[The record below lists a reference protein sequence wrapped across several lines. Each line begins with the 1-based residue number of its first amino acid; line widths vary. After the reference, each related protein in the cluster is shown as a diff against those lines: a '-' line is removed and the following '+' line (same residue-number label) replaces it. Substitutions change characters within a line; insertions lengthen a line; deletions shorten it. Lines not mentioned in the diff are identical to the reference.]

1 MTPED
6 MEPEDSAM
14 QPTPKQAERLQRVE
28 VAVKQLDKMVER
40 GKMEPRD
47 VEMAVKTISDALESL
62 RILVAQT
69 IDAL

>member
-1 MTPED
+1 
-6 MEPEDSAM
+6 M
-14 QPTPKQAERLQRVE
+14 QPTPKQTERLQRVE